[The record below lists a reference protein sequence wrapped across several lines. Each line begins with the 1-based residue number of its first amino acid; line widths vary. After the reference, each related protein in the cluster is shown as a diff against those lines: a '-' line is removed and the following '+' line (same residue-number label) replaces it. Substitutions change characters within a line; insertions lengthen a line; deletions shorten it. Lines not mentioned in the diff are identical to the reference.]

1 MITVRSIVKFISK
14 NRDEGKFIVRELR
27 YGDKVLI
34 ESLKGDGYYIV
45 NIDDVGV
52 VVGNTLVKD
61 R

>member
-45 NIDDVGV
+45 GV
-52 VVGNTLVKD
+52 EDLEVV